1 MAQDQDLDLVEISA
15 EAKPPV
21 VKIIDFI
28 KFKYLE
34 EKKEKEA
41 KKHAKATELKEIRFT
56 PFIGEHDLQTGLEKV
71 KKFLKDGDLVKIS
84 IRFKG
89 AQMAHQE
96 FGPKLLV
103 RILEKL
109 EGMGQE
115 DRAARMEGRQYVT
128 ILKPANKA
136 SQEKPDTRDQ
146 EEQKQENPSSS

>member
-28 KFKYLE
+28 KFRYLE

-56 PFIGEHDLQTGLEKV
+56 PFIGEHDLQTGLGKV

-96 FGPKLLV
+96 FGPKLLA
-103 RILEKL
+103 RILENL
-109 EGMGQE
+109 EGLGAE
-115 DRAARMEGRQYVT
+115 DRQARMEGRQYVT
-128 ILKPANKA
+128 ILKPATKT
-136 SQEKPDTRDQ
+136 EKPREEAPKQ
-146 EEQKQENPSSS
+146 EEKQNETKN